1 MRCVWASRD
10 SETER
15 GLQTDMNLVTLK
27 WVTRSTKYNNILTL
41 RKDCLQKVQFVV
53 WKFYRKQHWSLNA
66 KDCQISSNIFFT
78 TIVMT
83 WRKFRLARPIP
94 GNGTDSNLSLTS
106 QAALTFLLQILNNL
120 WICRTNS
127 WLHQRQE
134 PKVVCSRGIHGSLSS
149 ILSTQ
154 YLSSKL

>member
-66 KDCQISSNIFFT
+66 KDCQISSNFFSPQ
-78 TIVMT
+78 
-83 WRKFRLARPIP
+83 L
-94 GNGTDSNLSLTS
+94 
-106 QAALTFLLQILNNL
+106 
-120 WICRTNS
+120 S
-127 WLHQRQE
+127 WLDE
-134 PKVVCSRGIHGSLSS
+134 NFVAPYFEKVIHYCITNISARTSHSGKRHWLKSVFNVTGRAYIFITNFKQFVNLQDKFVTTSE
-149 ILSTQ
+149 TRT
-154 YLSSKL
+154 KGGM